1 MFGTPFRAVLLVLFA
16 ALAAYGAA
24 AIPAAAYQTGKD
36 MLTVALILTV
46 NSLS

>member
-1 MFGTPFRAVLLVLFA
+1 MLKTSFRAALFVLLA
-16 ALAAYGAA
+16 SLAAYGASV
-24 AIPAAAYQTGKD
+24 IPAGTFQLGKD